1 MISFT
6 KFSRQEQHQLEFATT
21 TVRKSTVAYHLHR
34 YKTGTEL
41 LIAQSWH
48 RLPHKN

>member
-1 MISFT
+1 MNWNLLP
-6 KFSRQEQHQLEFATT
+6 QLYGDPL
-21 TVRKSTVAYHLHR
+21 TVYHLHR

-41 LIAQSWH
+41 LIFPSCH